1 MLEGID
7 ALIALERFGT
17 VSEAAVRLRL
27 TQSAI
32 SKRIQA
38 LQRTVGVRLVERDGR
53 RVRLTAQA
61 IDLLERA
68 RPLVAD
74 LRALAG
80 PVPNAAGAHFSLA
93 LADSIASSWGPA
105 VIGRALEALP
115 GISVRLHAHRSVLLI
130 ENVRLG
136 RYHIG
141 LSTDAPAAKDLIH
154 YPVVD
159 EPMVLV
165 SAVARQEATHAGGKG
180 SGEDPR
186 ATGSVARPRGA
197 NSVARPRGANSV
209 ARPRGANSV
218 ARPRGARAAAQST
231 ATVDRPLISIESTSA
246 TWRAIE
252 PQLRRHQ
259 PQLLARP
266 LLPVETFSATIQMV
280 KAGFGDGLVPLGIA
294 LEMHLDRR
302 GYREVEGVSRHISL
316 VTRKT
321 VNQLAGFQRLR
332 ESLVNEAVEYFSSQS
347 IRNRRTAR

>member
-38 LQRTVGVRLVERDGR
+38 LQRTVGVRLIERDGR
-53 RVRLTAQA
+53 RVRLTAHA
-61 IDLLERA
+61 IELLERA

-80 PVPNAAGAHFSLA
+80 PGPSESAAHFSLA

-105 VIGRALEALP
+105 VIGRALASLA
-115 GISVRLHAHRSVLLI
+115 GTGVRLHAHRSVLLI

-141 LSTDAPAAKDLIH
+141 LSTDAPAARDLIH

-165 SAVARQEATHAGGKG
+165 NAAAHSRTTRAVSGARVKDSA
-180 SGEDPR
+180 
-186 ATGSVARPRGA
+186 ARPEPAGH
-197 NSVARPRGANSV
+197 
-209 ARPRGANSV
+209 
-218 ARPRGARAAAQST
+218 
-231 ATVDRPLISIESTSA
+231 RPLISIEPSSA

-266 LLPVETFSATIQMV
+266 LLPVETFSATVQMV

-294 LEMHLDRR
+294 LEMQLDPR
-302 GYREVEGVSRHISL
+302 GYREIEGVSRHITL

-321 VNQLAGFQRLR
+321 VNQLSAFQRLR
-332 ESLVNEAVEYFSSQS
+332 ESLVHAAVEYFSS
-347 IRNRRTAR
+347 RDMRHRRGGR

>member
-1 MLEGID
+1 MGNMLEGVD

-38 LQRTVGVRLVERDGR
+38 LQRATGMRLIERDGR
-53 RVRLTAQA
+53 RVRLTVHAL
-61 IDLLERA
+61 DLLERA

-74 LRALAG
+74 LRALAA
-80 PVPNAAGAHFSLA
+80 PAASEAGTQFSLA

-105 VIGRALEALP
+105 VIGRALESLP
-115 GISVRLHAHRSVLLI
+115 QLSVRLHAHRSVLLI

-165 SAVARQEATHAGGKG
+165 HAAGRTKARREQ
-180 SGEDPR
+180 
-186 ATGSVARPRGA
+186 
-197 NSVARPRGANSV
+197 
-209 ARPRGANSV
+209 
-218 ARPRGARAAAQST
+218 
-231 ATVDRPLISIESTSA
+231 PLISIEPSSA

-252 PQLRRHQ
+252 PQLRLRE
-259 PQLLARP
+259 PQLLART
-266 LLPVETFSATIQMV
+266 LIPVETFSATVQMV
-280 KAGFGDGLVPLGIA
+280 KAGFGDGLVPLGLA
-294 LEMHLDRR
+294 LEMQLDRR
-302 GYREVEGVSRHISL
+302 CYREVAGVKRHITL

-321 VNQLAGFQRLR
+321 VNQLAAFQRL
-332 ESLVNEAVEYFSSQS
+332 LG
-347 IRNRRTAR
+347 

>member
-1 MLEGID
+1 MLDGID

-38 LQRTVGVRLVERDGR
+38 LQRATGVQLIERDGR
-53 RVRLTAQA
+53 RVRLTVHA
-61 IDLLERA
+61 IALLERA

-74 LRALAG
+74 LRALT
-80 PVPNAAGAHFSLA
+80 AASPGETGSSFSLA

-105 VIGRALEALP
+105 VIGRALRSLD
-115 GISVRLHAHRSVLLI
+115 GIGVRLHAHRSVLLL

-141 LSTDAPAAKDLIH
+141 LSTDAPASKDLIH

-159 EPMVLV
+159 EPMMLV
-165 SAVARQEATHAGGKG
+165 Q
-180 SGEDPR
+180 
-186 ATGSVARPRGA
+186 
-197 NSVARPRGANSV
+197 
-209 ARPRGANSV
+209 
-218 ARPRGARAAAQST
+218 AAARRK
-231 ATVDRPLISIESTSA
+231 ADADRPLISIEPSSA

-252 PQLRRHQ
+252 PQLRQHQ

-266 LLPVETFSATIQMV
+266 LVPVETFSATVQMV

-294 LEMHLDRR
+294 IEMHLDRR
-302 GYREVEGVSRHISL
+302 CCREVQGVRRHITM

-321 VNQLAGFQRLR
+321 VNQLDGFQRLR
-332 ESLVNEAVEYFSSQS
+332 RALVDEAARYFAQAAAP
-347 IRNRRTAR
+347 RRS

>member
-7 ALIALERFGT
+7 ALLALERFGT

-38 LQRTVGVRLVERDGR
+38 LQRTLGVRLVERDGR
-53 RVRLTAQA
+53 RVRLTAHA

-74 LRALAG
+74 LRALTG
-80 PVPNAAGAHFSLA
+80 PVPGEAASHFSLA

-105 VIGRALEALP
+105 VIGRALESLA
-115 GISVRLHAHRSVLLI
+115 GISVHLHAHRSVLLI

-159 EPMVLV
+159 EPMVLIN
-165 SAVARQEATHAGGKG
+165 AEARPMATRAEARPTAT
-180 SGEDPR
+180 R
-186 ATGSVARPRGA
+186 ATTR
-197 NSVARPRGANSV
+197 
-209 ARPRGANSV
+209 
-218 ARPRGARAAAQST
+218 ARAAGE
-231 ATVDRPLISIESTSA
+231 RPLISIEPSSA

-266 LLPVETFSATIQMV
+266 LLPVETFSATVQMV

-294 LEMHLDRR
+294 IEMHLDRR
-302 GYREVEGVSRHISL
+302 CYREVEGVSRHIAL

-321 VNQLAGFQRLR
+321 VNQLAAFQRLR
-332 ESLVNEAVEYFSSQS
+332 EALLNEAARYFSGKEAV
-347 IRNRRTAR
+347 RPAR

>member
-38 LQRTVGVRLVERDGR
+38 LQRSIGVRLVERDGR
-53 RVRLTAQA
+53 RVRLTAHA

-74 LRALAG
+74 LRALTGA
-80 PVPNAAGAHFSLA
+80 VPNAAGSHFSLA

-105 VIGRALEALP
+105 VIGRALQSLS

-141 LSTDAPAAKDLIH
+141 LSTDAPATRDLIH

-165 SAVARQEATHAGGKG
+165 N
-180 SGEDPR
+180 SG
-186 ATGSVARPRGA
+186 ARPKAMRD
-197 NSVARPRGANSV
+197 
-209 ARPRGANSV
+209 
-218 ARPRGARAAAQST
+218 Q
-231 ATVDRPLISIESTSA
+231 PLISIEPSSA

-252 PQLRRHQ
+252 PQLRAHQ
-259 PQLLARP
+259 PNLLTRP
-266 LLPVETFSATIQMV
+266 LVPVETFSATVQMV

-294 LEMHLDRR
+294 IELHLDRR
-302 GYREVEGVSRHISL
+302 CYREVAGVRRQISL

-321 VNQLAGFQRLR
+321 VNQLAGFQHLR
-332 ESLVNEAVEYFSSQS
+332 EALVNEAVRYFSGTEAL
-347 IRNRRTAR
+347 RGRRAAR